1 MKKVLGSFFLL
12 ISLCSSL
19 YGFERDT
26 NYDIAVS
33 SFSRADI
40 IRVFKYAVHFNE
52 VFKIS
57 TYGDENYTKIRKLLE
72 LYDEMILA
80 PYYRGSVEILS
91 KSNDQ
96 ELTLEMLKLLI
107 SYENSADEELSYGLA
122 EVYAKNPNLIET
134 TVKEFNI
141 EIQKGLTK
149 RLEESLRLL
158 IENKERP
165 NIELLRKRLR
175 AFIETIAGSE
185 GNGVSP

>member
-1 MKKVLGSFFLL
+1 MKKVLCSFFLL
-12 ISLCSSL
+12 ISLGSSL
-19 YGFERDT
+19 YGFEQDT

-33 SFSRADI
+33 SFSRVDI

-52 VFKIS
+52 VFKTS
-57 TYGDENYTKIRKLLE
+57 TFGDENYKKIRELLE

-80 PYYRGSVEILS
+80 PCYRGSVEILS

-96 ELTLEMLKLLI
+96 DLTLEMLKLLI

-134 TVKEFNI
+134 TLKNFNV

-149 RLEESLRLL
+149 RLEKSLRLL
-158 IENKERP
+158 KLDEEKP
-165 NIELLRKRLR
+165 NVKLLRKRLM
-175 AFIETIAGSE
+175 AFIRSIDKK
-185 GNGVSP
+185 